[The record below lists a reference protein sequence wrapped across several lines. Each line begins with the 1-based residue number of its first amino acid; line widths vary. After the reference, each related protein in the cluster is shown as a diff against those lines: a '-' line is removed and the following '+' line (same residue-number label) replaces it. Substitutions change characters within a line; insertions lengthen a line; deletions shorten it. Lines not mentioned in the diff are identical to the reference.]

1 MLRFEFRNAVNDD
14 VKGIPEF
21 WLTIFRNV
29 SLLQEMVEDYDIP
42 ILKHL
47 EDVKVV
53 LNEKPMGFILKFY
66 FSPNEYFQNSVLTKE
81 YEMNCALDEADPFS
95 FEGPEI
101 VKCKVM
107 SHYLSFNLIV
117 LINASRGSL

>member
-1 MLRFEFRNAVNDD
+1 MSDD

-21 WLTIFRNV
+21 WLTIFKNV
-29 SLLQEMVEDYDIP
+29 SLLQEMVEDHDIP

-47 EDVKVV
+47 EDVKVI
-53 LNEKPMGFILKFY
+53 LNQNPMGFVLKFY

-81 YEMNCALDEADPFS
+81 YEMNCALDDTDPFS

-101 VKCKVM
+101 IKCKVRM
-107 SHYLSFNLIV
+107 
-117 LINASRGSL
+117 INSV